1 MKRNPKREMPHK
13 QRKRKKVMGMFE
25 DFYEVVK
32 KIPAGKV
39 ASYGFVSRAA
49 GHKGKARQVGWALH
63 VNPDQSTIPCHRVVK
78 IDGSLSESFAFGG
91 INVQEQM
98 LLREGVE
105 VVDGKV
111 DMKKYSLDFA

>member
-1 MKRNPKREMPHK
+1 MSVFR
-13 QRKRKKVMGMFE
+13 

-63 VNPDQSTIPCHRVVK
+63 VNPEPGVIPCHRVVK
-78 IDGSLSESFAFGG
+78 IDGSLSEGFAFGG
-91 INVQEQM
+91 INVQELM
-98 LLREGVE
+98 LIREGVA
-105 VVDGKV
+105 VKDGKV
-111 DMKKYSLDFA
+111 DMKKYSLDFALGGSTDGENN